1 MRGKP
6 PLVMM
11 IMTTRLV
18 MRRARVVEAGAEGE
32 EGEDSEVA
40 ATSGV
45 EEEDSGVDSG
55 VDSAEGSVEVEVEAK
70 VEEVM
75 EELQEVASEAAE
87 KVAEE
92 VEASEEVRAGVVEK
106 EEAGEVIAEP
116 PRARARPNV
125 FSMTCRQRTTK
136 SHLHHISTKKIVTP
150 PVLVAGHQYHH
161 QSPCVWAKFWTDLLV
176 HNFQPPPRHQNSKLA
191 PISRVCLTSKILNR
205 YLSPTRH
212 FQGFSIKFNIDTG
225 LKKEIPCHI
234 GQPRPPRKM
243 IPEVKFHHLRL
254 EHAFQ

>member
-1 MRGKP
+1 MPLETRGKP

-11 IMTTRLV
+11 TMTTRVV

-70 VEEVM
+70 VEVVTEEMM
-75 EELQEVASEAAE
+75 EELQEVASEAVE

-92 VEASEEVRAGVVEK
+92 AEASEEGRAGVVEK

-125 FSMTCRQRTTK
+125 FSKTCRQRTTK

-150 PVLVAGHQYHH
+150 PVLAAGHQYHH
-161 QSPCVWAKFWTDLLV
+161 QSPCV
-176 HNFQPPPRHQNSKLA
+176 
-191 PISRVCLTSKILNR
+191 
-205 YLSPTRH
+205 
-212 FQGFSIKFNIDTG
+212 
-225 LKKEIPCHI
+225 
-234 GQPRPPRKM
+234 
-243 IPEVKFHHLRL
+243 
-254 EHAFQ
+254 